1 MGAWPIFTHESSPI
15 LSSSNFLMGI
25 PAALKLPK
33 STLVVVALYV
43 LCAAINAVTKALQRI
58 SFRLPGRSSNQAPR
72 AAGKGQGMWARK
84 TAPPNESRESVRK
97 GGMERGGRLVCAVC
111 LGEVGE
117 GDEVRMLRECL
128 HSFHKGC
135 LDGWV
140 EEGHC
145 TCPLCRTE
153 FIFHREYS
161 L

>member
-1 MGAWPIFTHESSPI
+1 
-15 LSSSNFLMGI
+15 MGI

-33 STLVVVALYV
+33 STLVLVAIYV
-43 LCAAINAVTKALQRI
+43 LCAAVNVATKALQRVR
-58 SFRLPGRSSNQAPR
+58 FGLPGQSSSYTNR
-72 AAGKGQGMWARK
+72 ASPAAAKGGGMWAWR
-84 TAPPNESRESVRK
+84 TVRPIESRKSTRK
-97 GGMERGGRLVCAVC
+97 GRMERGGEGGGLVCVVC

-117 GDEVRMLRECL
+117 GDEVMELRECL

-153 FIFHREYS
+153 FMFHRNS